1 MKPHMGV
8 PRKVELDQACVIRE
22 GDQEYCIYP
31 MGDLMAVLGKRW
43 SLFIIAVLGNE
54 RRMRFNDLVRQL
66 KGISPRTLTDGLR
79 ELESLGLVER
89 TLFPEVPPR
98 VEYTI
103 TSEGRDLPSHPNPG
117 PPMGDRLRDPRLPA
131 EPRLTT
137 H

>member
-1 MKPHMGV
+1 MKPHKGV

-89 TLFPEVPPR
+89 TLFADVPPR

-103 TSEGRDLPSHPNPG
+103 TSYGRDLRRTLIPV
-117 PPMGDRLRDPRLPA
+117 LRWAIDF
-131 EPRLTT
+131 ET
-137 H
+137 HGSRRRSA

>member
-1 MKPHMGV
+1 MPQRKRA

-22 GDQEYCIYP
+22 EDQEYCIYP

-54 RRMRFNDLVRQL
+54 RRMRFNDLARQL

-103 TSEGRDLPSHPNPG
+103 TSEGRDLRRTLIPV
-117 PPMGDRLRDPRLPA
+117 LRWAIDFEAQGSLRTSA
-131 EPRLTT
+131 
-137 H
+137 